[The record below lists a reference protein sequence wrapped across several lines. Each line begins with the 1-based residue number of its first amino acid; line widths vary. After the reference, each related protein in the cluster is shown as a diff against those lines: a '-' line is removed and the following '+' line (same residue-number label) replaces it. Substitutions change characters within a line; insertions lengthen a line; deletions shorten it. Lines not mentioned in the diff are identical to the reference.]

1 MTKDNTSSSDDLGQA
16 MQAIDPNDPDI
27 IAKLNEIAL
36 GIAEKQGKVPAK
48 TGPNNLNVETD
59 PMDELGCEG
68 CQ

>member
-1 MTKDNTSSSDDLGQA
+1 MTKDPKKVDDIMAG
-16 MQAIDPNDPDI
+16 MQSVDPNDPDI

-36 GIAEKQGKVPAK
+36 KVAAAQGKAPAK
-48 TGPNNLNVETD
+48 STKTNVESD

>member
-1 MTKDNTSSSDDLGQA
+1 MAQDSKNTDDTQAA

-36 GIAEKQGKVPAK
+36 GIAEKQGKLPAK
-48 TGPNNLNVETD
+48 PSSNNLKVNSD